1 MTKCIATGPLRINEE
16 VRHFRMNRAKSSP
29 LTLDPVDRTTQSRIR
44 LPLPLVVG
52 NRDYQAR
59 QHLLQRMNEILVLS
73 CIEQRFIDQA
83 ISDEI
88 TALAAIRKPL
98 TDRRRSSVQQYARRS
113 LRRTVARILS
123 NESHRQFSCHLA
135 ESPLLQWFCGCDSLG
150 LIRVPT
156 KSTLQRM
163 ESEVPAE
170 VITQLNALLINRSRE
185 VDLQEQSVI
194 DVDVPID
201 LSMVWID
208 STCAKLDIH
217 YPTDWT
223 LLRDGTR
230 SIMRAIQVIRDH
242 GSKLRMQ
249 SPAAFIAT
257 MNQFAMDMS
266 GVSRRGRGPD
276 KAKARKRVLRSMK
289 KVVKKVR
296 AHGWRYCE
304 WLKKHWQQTDL
315 SEAQA
320 RVIWERLERL
330 LQALPEAV
338 KQAHERIIGER
349 IVPSHAKILS
359 FYEPH
364 AKVYVRGKA
373 GADAE
378 FGLQLLVCESA
389 EGLIVDSHLVPDVIA
404 SDCTLLLPAIARLR
418 SAYGADVA
426 TTVVTDRGF
435 SSADNSA
442 ALEALNICDSTLP
455 RSPVAMKAK
464 LRDRA
469 HRELHRRRAQTEA
482 RIGVFKANFLGDH
495 VPTKGFVN
503 QQRYVAWATMAH
515 NLWVLA
521 RLEQTRETAARAV

>member
-1 MTKCIATGPLRINEE
+1 
-16 VRHFRMNRAKSSP
+16 
-29 LTLDPVDRTTQSRIR
+29 
-44 LPLPLVVG
+44 
-52 NRDYQAR
+52 
-59 QHLLQRMNEILVLS
+59 
-73 CIEQRFIDQA
+73 
-83 ISDEI
+83 
-88 TALAAIRKPL
+88 
-98 TDRRRSSVQQYARRS
+98 
-113 LRRTVARILS
+113 VARILS

-163 ESEVPAE
+163 ESEVPADL
-170 VITQLNALLINRSRE
+170 ITQLNTMLLNRSGE
-185 VDLQEQSVI
+185 VDQQEESVI
-194 DVDVPID
+194 GVEVPID

-217 YPTDWT
+217 YPADWT

-230 SIMRAIQVIRDH
+230 SIMRAIQVIRAH
-242 GSKLRMQ
+242 GLKLRMQ
-249 SPAAFIAT
+249 PPAAFIAA
-257 MNQFAMDMS
+257 MNQHAMDMS
-266 GVSRRGRGPD
+266 GASRRGRGPE

-289 KVVKKVR
+289 QVVRKVQ
-296 AHGWRYCE
+296 AHGGRYCE
-304 WLKKHWQQTDL
+304 RLKKHWQETDL

-330 LQALPEAV
+330 LKALPVAV

-349 IVPSHAKILS
+349 VVPNPEKILS
-359 FYEPH
+359 LYEPH

-404 SDCTLLLPAIARLR
+404 SDSTLLLPAIARMR
-418 SAYGADVA
+418 AAYGAGVA
-426 TTVVTDRGF
+426 TTVVADRGF

-442 ALEALNICDSTLP
+442 SLGELKICDSTLP
-455 RSPVAMKAK
+455 RSPEAMKAK
-464 LRDRA
+464 LKDRG

-495 VPTKGFVN
+495 LPTKGFAN

-521 RLEQTRETAARAV
+521 RMEQARAHIARAG